1 MKALVVNDTSAKIS
15 EKTLQQ
21 QVKNISELLAER
33 NILSPELN
41 QKEVTL
47 VFLDKLAAKKLN
59 WQYRQKDKATDV
71 LSFESVDP
79 ESVGELVFCPDVLEV
94 QAKEHNQTFE
104 QELGL
109 MLIHGILHLL
119 GFDHETGPEDEA
131 KMMGIQ
137 NEIFAKIFAAKKTAP
152 KKAAASKTSAV
163 KSASKANPSK
173 KAPVRK

>member
-1 MKALVVNDTSAKIS
+1 MMKALVVNDTPAKIS
-15 EKTLQQ
+15 EKALQQ
-21 QVKNISELLAER
+21 QVKNISQLLAQR

-59 WQYRQKDKATDV
+59 WQYRQKDKPTDV

-137 NEIFAKIFAAKKTAP
+137 NEIFAEIFTAKKAAP
-152 KKAAASKTSAV
+152 KKAAAKSSA
-163 KSASKANPSK
+163 KAKPSK
-173 KAPVRK
+173 KAPARKSRGG